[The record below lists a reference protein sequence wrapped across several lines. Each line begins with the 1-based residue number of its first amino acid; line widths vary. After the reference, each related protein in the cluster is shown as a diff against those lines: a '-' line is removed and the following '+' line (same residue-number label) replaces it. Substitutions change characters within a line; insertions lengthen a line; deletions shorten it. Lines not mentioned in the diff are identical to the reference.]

1 MMADDAAAIVD
12 DTSERFTVALGLDN
26 ANETVAVYPIA
37 DFDADPFADVM
48 PLIDDSDILPL
59 VVAVG
64 SGGPLPTFSGGLF
77 QSTEIA
83 GSGSAEDAALNT
95 VHVSNDETSPNNPFS
110 TNLIVLADLGAL
122 GADDLG
128 QIAGFRGQPGGSFGP
143 SPPPVAPTLLQLE
156 LDGANAAYQRAVPPG
171 ATALDSPFLTALD
184 QNANG
189 FFGLAY
195 EDNGV
200 VLVAFE
206 GTEFNLSSYGRE
218 SIAADVQIL
227 DGHWPAAF
235 TDAILFALGAQ
246 SLAGSTPIDL
256 TGHSLGGGE
265 AEAVALFAAI
275 TSDLSIAGGVTFGAP
290 GVPGYF
296 GPSGFGKLTDF
307 VDYGDPVGN
316 YAHDGELAGVSS
328 TGNHVG
334 TVEYVGSPAD
344 ATTMVADLLSG
355 NLADAFQFHELS
367 HYADDLGLTIGNS
380 TDTIAANESAAAAE
394 QIHGETIVHHTDA
407 ADTLIAHFDAG
418 AAHLHHFLV

>member
-1 MMADDAAAIVD
+1 M
-12 DTSERFTVALGLDN
+12 
-26 ANETVAVYPIA
+26 
-37 DFDADPFADVM
+37 
-48 PLIDDSDILPL
+48 
-59 VVAVG
+59 
-64 SGGPLPTFSGGLF
+64 
-77 QSTEIA
+77 
-83 GSGSAEDAALNT
+83 
-95 VHVSNDETSPNNPFS
+95 
-110 TNLIVLADLGAL
+110 
-122 GADDLG
+122 
-128 QIAGFRGQPGGSFGP
+128 
-143 SPPPVAPTLLQLE
+143 
-156 LDGANAAYQRAVPPG
+156 
-171 ATALDSPFLTALD
+171 
-184 QNANG
+184 
-189 FFGLAY
+189 
-195 EDNGV
+195 
-200 VLVAFE
+200 
-206 GTEFNLSSYGRE
+206 
-218 SIAADVQIL
+218 QIL

-290 GVPGYF
+290 GVPDYF

-355 NLADAFQFHELS
+355 NLSDAFQFHELS
-367 HYADDLGLTIGNS
+367 HYAADLGLTIGNS
-380 TDTIAANESAAAAE
+380 TDTIAANKSATVAD
-394 QIHGETIVHHTDA
+394 QIHAETIAHHTDA
-407 ADTLIAHFDAG
+407 AAPIPQFDFG